1 MGLRGGPHQLEAQ
14 LKSTSIIAGAVLA
27 LAFFC
32 APAQAQ
38 TSYTLAC
45 RGGGN
50 MTLSVAGAG
59 AIEGRPQSILGID
72 FARAP
77 QSAATPVAAGQCAWL
92 DRPLNSAEPTR
103 LVLDLANT
111 TLHVALRAE
120 RPGYFAEAGHG
131 GVGDGAPDFTHL
143 WNAVRDAR
151 DFRVDVYNAGDGTM
165 RITRVQR

>member
-1 MGLRGGPHQLEAQ
+1 MKFG
-14 LKSTSIIAGAVLA
+14 SIFAGAGLA
-27 LAFFC
+27 LALFA
-32 APAQAQ
+32 APALAQ

-59 AIEGRPQSILGID
+59 AVEGRPQSIVGID
-72 FARAP
+72 FARAA

-92 DRPLNSAEPTR
+92 DRPLNNAEPTR
-103 LVLDLANT
+103 LVLSLSNT

-131 GVGDGAPDFTHL
+131 GVGDGAPDFSYL
-143 WNAVRDAR
+143 WNAVRDGGE
-151 DFRVDVYNAGDGTM
+151 FRIEVYNVGDGTM

>member
-1 MGLRGGPHQLEAQ
+1 MKFGSL
-14 LKSTSIIAGAVLA
+14 IASATLAV
-27 LAFFC
+27 AFFC

-45 RGGGN
+45 RGAGN

-59 AIEGRPQSILGID
+59 AAEGRPLSIVGID

-77 QSAATPVAAGQCAWL
+77 QSAATPVGAGQCAWL

-103 LVLDLANT
+103 LVLNLQNT
-111 TLHVALRAE
+111 TIHMALRAE
-120 RPGYFAEAGHG
+120 RAGYFAEAGHG
-131 GVGDGAPDFTHL
+131 GVGDGALDFSHL
-143 WNAVRDAR
+143 WDAIRDGR
-151 DFRVDVYNAGDGTM
+151 DFRVEAYNAGDGTM